1 MLTIRWTLDQEGRL
15 VMTFVRLNKPYPRL
29 AYAEVRQVIQKNA
42 LAQNGSTPDGVTTND
57 RLTTQT
63 PDSDS
68 DRSYQHHLIT
78 KCNSQVI
85 TAGGAGE

>member
-15 VMTFVRLNKPYPRL
+15 VMTFVRLNKPYRL

-57 RLTTQT
+57 RLTAQT
-63 PDSDS
+63 PDAQS
-68 DRSYQHHLIT
+68 DRSMAVPSIVE
-78 KCNSQVI
+78 CNSQGVCC
-85 TAGGAGE
+85 

>member
-15 VMTFVRLNKPYPRL
+15 VMTFVRLNKPYRL

-63 PDSDS
+63 LDAQS
-68 DRSYQHHLIT
+68 DRSMAAPSL
-78 KCNSQVI
+78 C
-85 TAGGAGE
+85 